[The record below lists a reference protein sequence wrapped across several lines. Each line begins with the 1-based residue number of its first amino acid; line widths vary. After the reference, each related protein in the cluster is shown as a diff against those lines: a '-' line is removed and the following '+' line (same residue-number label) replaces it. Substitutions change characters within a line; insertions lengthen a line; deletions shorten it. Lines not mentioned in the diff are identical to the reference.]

1 MGYHLAFIFK
11 HYSETRQE
19 EGAENPSA
27 FQEN

>member
-19 EGAENPSA
+19 GAENPSA